1 MASKT
6 TFWSH
11 SLIKS
16 PPSED
21 NLQVH

>member
-21 NLQVH
+21 KLQVH